1 MFGNQIMDPIKG
13 VLAEELENSRRLLK
27 QHEEALARLP
37 KGSLVAKK
45 IKGGV
50 FHYLALREGGRVRF
64 HYKGKLPASE
74 VAKYEE
80 AKKLRKKYSGQ
91 VSKLKAQVKFL
102 ERALHER
109 KRSGAG

>member
-1 MFGNQIMDPIKG
+1 MDPIKG
-13 VLAEELENSRRLLK
+13 VLAEELENSKRLLK
-27 QHEEALARLP
+27 QREEALARLP

-50 FHYLALREGGRVRF
+50 FHYLAIREGEKVKFR
-64 HYKGKLPASE
+64 YKGKLPATE
-74 VAKYEE
+74 VEKYEE

-91 VSKLKAQVKFL
+91 VAKLKGQVKFL

-109 KRSGAG
+109 KRKRAG